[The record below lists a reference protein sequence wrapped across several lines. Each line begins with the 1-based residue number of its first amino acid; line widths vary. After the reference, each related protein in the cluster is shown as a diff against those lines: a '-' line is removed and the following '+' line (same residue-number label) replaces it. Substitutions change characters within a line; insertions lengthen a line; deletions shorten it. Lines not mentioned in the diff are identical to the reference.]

1 VHLFLFVSSPHYHTI
16 LNFHFSKINKSSE
29 DVKNAQT

>member
-16 LNFHFSKINKSSE
+16 LNFHFSKINST
-29 DVKNAQT
+29 VILQQ